1 MYLARAQASK
11 RALGVAGGCQ
21 AASRSVS
28 KLLSVGTGRLS
39 SSSVVGP
46 GRHVAAAPR
55 RAQVAGGLL
64 PAAARRP
71 SQGLL
76 EARSARLMM
85 RDQQARSLGL
95 FSGGGGVSDQHLKQL
110 EKVAAQSPSD
120 ANAEVSRDSGLPLSV
135 SSSSVRIEQQY
146 CGIVC

>member
-21 AASRSVS
+21 TASRSLS
-28 KLLSVGTGRLS
+28 NLLSVGTGRLS
-39 SSSVVGP
+39 STSVAGL
-46 GRHVAAAPR
+46 GRHVAAAPT
-55 RAQVAGGLL
+55 RAQVVGGLL
-64 PAAARRP
+64 PAAARGP
-71 SQGLL
+71 AKGVV

-95 FSGGGGVSDQHLKQL
+95 FSGGGGVSDQRLKEL

-120 ANAEVSRDSGLPLSV
+120 ANAEVSRDPGLLLSA
-135 SSSSVRIEQQY
+135 SSSSVRIEQ
-146 CGIVC
+146 